1 MANMEERLQAVVSQA
16 ETDGSKW
23 HLIIHGDNA
32 TTVPTENG
40 NIPTVAKQLKD
51 IREAITGGVSD
62 VVTEAETARDET
74 IVAKNA
80 TNQLKTETN
89 TIKNETAQLKADT
102 LVIKNQAVDVFNS
115 ISTATDTS
123 IANIQTEGSAQ
134 ISTIKNTGTT
144 QVNNINST
152 ATSQISS
159 ITSTATSQISA
170 INSTGTTQVNNIK
183 TEGANQIALA
193 TEQANLS
200 KYYAECCA
208 PAPLGSRLS
217 VPANKKVP
225 DGYEPVWYKNT
236 ITRARYP
243 DFFEQLVDTNYLVF
257 TDETTYDSQVSSYG
271 MCASYVKV
279 DNDTVILPLLKNYAR
294 SGTTDNIGTVLNDQF
309 QGHYHIAQIR
319 QDAYGS
325 GDGATIGTTS
335 GTDEGMRQDGP
346 DLAILNPKTGA
357 HGTARF
363 GTETRPKSYYEL
375 VYIKCADISRPL
387 SEDDTTE
394 LRNIVANKVDLNL
407 GNIAASTL
415 FNKTGS
421 YSKSSTSFWEK
432 NNVTGLIIQGGKVN
446 VTSSADFSVTFPKAF
461 STAVIGVTLTP
472 YGQPTNATS
481 DTNYCAMV
489 MSAST
494 TAFTIRYVDSDS
506 TSRRQGYVSWFAVG
520 Y

>member
-1 MANMEERLQAVVSQA
+1 MEERLQAIVSQA
-16 ETDGSKW
+16 ETDGTKW
-23 HLIIHGDNA
+23 HDIVHGDDS

-40 NIPTVAKQLKD
+40 DVPTVAKQLKD
-51 IREAITGGVSD
+51 VRDAITGGVSD
-62 VVTEAETARDET
+62 VVAEAEAARDEA
-74 IVAKNA
+74 IAAKNA
-80 TNQLKTETN
+80 TNQLKTDTN
-89 TIKNETAQLKADT
+89 TIKTETAQLKADT
-102 LVIKNQAVDVFNS
+102 LVIKNQAVDVFNN
-115 ISTATDTS
+115 ISTATNTS
-123 IANIQTEGSAQ
+123 ISNIQTEASSQ
-134 ISTIKNTGTT
+134 ISTIKNTGAT
-144 QVNNINST
+144 QVSTINST

-159 ITSTATSQISA
+159 I
-170 INSTGTTQVNNIK
+170 NSTGTTQVNNVK

-200 KYYAECCA
+200 KYYAESCA

-217 VPANKKVP
+217 VPASTKVP

-279 DNDTVILPLLKNYAR
+279 DDDTVILPLLKNYAR
-294 SGTTDNIGTVLNDQF
+294 SGTTDNVGSVLNDQF
-309 QGHYHIAQIR
+309 QGHYHSNQVRI
-319 QDAYGS
+319 DAYGS
-325 GDGATIGTTS
+325 GDGPALYPTS
-335 GTDEGMRQDGP
+335 GTDEGLSTDCGH
-346 DLAILNPKTGA
+346 LNILGPKTGA

-387 SEDDTTE
+387 SEEDTTE

-415 FNKTGS
+415 FNKTSS

-432 NNVTGLIIQGGKVN
+432 NNVTGLIIQGGRVN
-446 VTSSADFSVTFPKAF
+446 VTASSDFSVTYPKAF
-461 STAVIGVTLTP
+461 STTPITVIVTP
-472 YGQPTNATS
+472 FEQPTNSSS

-489 MSAST
+489 IGVNAT
-494 TAFTIRYVDSDS
+494 TFKIRYRDSDGTS
-506 TSRRQGYVSWFAVG
+506 TRLGYVAWLAVG

>member
-1 MANMEERLQAVVSQA
+1 MANMEERLEITVSQA
-16 ETDGSKW
+16 EIDGLKW
-23 HLIIHGDNA
+23 HNIIHGDEN
-32 TTVPTENG
+32 TTIATENG

-51 IREAITGGVSD
+51 VRDAITGGVSD
-62 VVTEAETARDET
+62 VVAEAESARDEA

-80 TNQLKTETN
+80 TNQLKSDTN
-89 TIKNETAQLKADT
+89 VIKAEVSQLKSDT
-102 LVIKNQAVDVFNS
+102 LTIKNQASEIFNN
-115 ISTATDTS
+115 ISVVTDTS
-123 IANIQTEGSAQ
+123 ISNIQTETNAQ
-134 ISTIKNTGTT
+134 ISVIKNTGTT
-144 QVNNINST
+144 QLSSINST
-152 ATSQISS
+152 ATTQISNVN
-159 ITSTATSQISA
+159 SA
-170 INSTGTTQVNNIK
+170 GTTQVNKIK
-183 TEGANQIALA
+183 TEGASQIELA

-200 KYYAECCA
+200 KYYADACT

-217 VPANKKVP
+217 VPACTKVP

-243 DFFEQLVDTNYLVF
+243 DFFEQLVDTEYLVF

-294 SGTTDNIGTVLNDQF
+294 SGTTENLGTILNDQF

-319 QDAYGS
+319 QDVYNS
-325 GDGATIGTTS
+325 GDGAAIATS
-335 GTDEGMRQDGP
+335 SGSDEGMRQDGP

-375 VYIKCADISRPL
+375 VYIKCSDISRPL
-387 SEDDTTE
+387 SEENTTE
-394 LRNIVANKVDLNL
+394 LRNIISNKVDTNL
-407 GNIAASTL
+407 GNITAATL

-432 NNVTGLIIQGGKVN
+432 NNVTGLIMQGGRVN
-446 VTSSADFSVTFPKAF
+446 INSNADFSVTFPKAF
-461 STAVIGVTLTP
+461 STAVISVILTP
-472 YGQPTNATS
+472 YAQPTNATS

-489 MSAST
+489 MSASK
-494 TAFTIRYVDSDS
+494 TAFTIRYIDSDS
-506 TSRRQGYVSWFAVG
+506 TGRRQGYVSWIAIG